1 MDQSEPID
9 QRKPI
14 KSLELKKILPHS
26 YCRQL
31 AWQPRINLR
40 NEAKEISA
48 GNPLIAWLVLIG
60 SSTFSWWSTVID
72 SIWDFV
78 KLTSGLWNGK
88 IAIWEP
94 FGIEKPKFLTH
105 SDFTNKLPDK
115 PDKPVN
121 LINRL
126 PVNQIMF
133 SPDGRYLASNGY
145 EYEVIIWSTEV
156 IKQIFSHIS

>member
-14 KSLELKKILPHS
+14 KSLELKKNLPHS

-78 KLTSGLWNGK
+78 KLTSGLWNGNIAKWELLDIDDEHTFLIKHSK
-88 IAIWEP
+88 IT
-94 FGIEKPKFLTH
+94 KK
-105 SDFTNKLPDK
+105 
-115 PDKPVN
+115 
-121 LINRL
+121 L